1 MLGNDTSMNNL
12 LKQIFLNHTEKMSDK
27 WTLYINEWDRIF
39 TPYRDLPINLFEI
52 GIQNGGSLEIWA
64 KYFTNAKSIIGCDID
79 EKCRELLF
87 TDPRIAFYVGDAN
100 TNEIQEK
107 VLESAPKF
115 DIIIDDGSHRSSDV
129 IRSFC
134 RYYPYLE
141 YDGIY
146 VVEDLHTSYWEDFEG
161 SIFSPE
167 SSMSFL
173 KHIADIVNHEH
184 WRNNQARVNFLSEFS
199 DYLQISFTEEDL
211 LSIHSIEFVNS
222 LCIVKKRRPD
232 ENVLGRRI
240 VVGSEELVTIG
251 LAKLDGTHIQD
262 FSMAIKDDSDLNV
275 SNLVKN
281 LEATNH
287 SVEILTV
294 DLGKKEQLISDLGKG
309 LEDEKRV
316 TEMLSAN
323 LTERDQE
330 LVKLTTD
337 LAMRD
342 QTQETLTTSL
352 AERDQT
358 LENLQ
363 IALTESQKE
372 VVEYTQSNS
381 WRITRPLRKISKY
394 LQGNND
400 EPDTTAL

>member
-1 MLGNDTSMNNL
+1 MNNL

>member
-1 MLGNDTSMNNL
+1 
-12 LKQIFLNHTEKMSDK
+12 
-27 WTLYINEWDRIF
+27 
-39 TPYRDLPINLFEI
+39 
-52 GIQNGGSLEIWA
+52 
-64 KYFTNAKSIIGCDID
+64 
-79 EKCRELLF
+79 
-87 TDPRIAFYVGDAN
+87 
-100 TNEIQEK
+100 
-107 VLESAPKF
+107 
-115 DIIIDDGSHRSSDV
+115 
-129 IRSFC
+129 
-134 RYYPYLE
+134 
-141 YDGIY
+141 
-146 VVEDLHTSYWEDFEG
+146 
-161 SIFSPE
+161 
-167 SSMSFL
+167 
-173 KHIADIVNHEH
+173 
-184 WRNNQARVNFLSEFS
+184 
-199 DYLQISFTEEDL
+199 L

>member
-1 MLGNDTSMNNL
+1 
-12 LKQIFLNHTEKMSDK
+12 
-27 WTLYINEWDRIF
+27 
-39 TPYRDLPINLFEI
+39 
-52 GIQNGGSLEIWA
+52 
-64 KYFTNAKSIIGCDID
+64 
-79 EKCRELLF
+79 
-87 TDPRIAFYVGDAN
+87 
-100 TNEIQEK
+100 
-107 VLESAPKF
+107 
-115 DIIIDDGSHRSSDV
+115 
-129 IRSFC
+129 
-134 RYYPYLE
+134 
-141 YDGIY
+141 
-146 VVEDLHTSYWEDFEG
+146 
-161 SIFSPE
+161 
-167 SSMSFL
+167 
-173 KHIADIVNHEH
+173 
-184 WRNNQARVNFLSEFS
+184 
-199 DYLQISFTEEDL
+199 
-211 LSIHSIEFVNS
+211 
-222 LCIVKKRRPD
+222 
-232 ENVLGRRI
+232 
-240 VVGSEELVTIG
+240 
-251 LAKLDGTHIQD
+251 
-262 FSMAIKDDSDLNV
+262 
-275 SNLVKN
+275 
-281 LEATNH
+281 
-287 SVEILTV
+287 V